1 MIKEFYEFMNNN
13 NSRERHII
21 NNLKVIINF
30 DEYFQSQKLFK
41 DINRQEITSFLNSKI
56 KSVEADPE
64 KKWITTW
71 NHYYNHLKFFYRGLY
86 NEYNKTDNDNLDQK
100 SIQDL
105 ITPEF
110 IKLKKIKD

>member
-1 MIKEFYEFMNNN
+1 MNNN

-71 NHYYNHLKFFYRGLY
+71 NHY
-86 NEYNKTDNDNLDQK
+86 
-100 SIQDL
+100 
-105 ITPEF
+105 
-110 IKLKKIKD
+110 